1 MFDIYFYITAISAV
15 MLFGISKGGF
25 AGPMAILAVPLMSM
39 SISPVIAAGIMLPIL
54 IVMDITALYFY
65 WNQWDIKNIKLIIP
79 PSIMGILIGSLTFSY
94 ISDDGVRII
103 IGTIAILFILFTIL
117 QSNNLLIKP
126 SKNKGIFWSTIAGYT
141 SFLIHAGGPPLNFYL
156 LPQKMDK
163 TIYVATFTLAFAII
177 NAVKLIPY
185 YFLGQLA
192 PAYIVISL
200 ILLPLAPIG
209 IIIGYYLHKKVS
221 EKIFYKFIY
230 IFLAIGGVKLIYDGI
245 F

>member
-1 MFDIYFYITAISAV
+1 MTAIPAV

-25 AGPMAILAVPLMSM
+25 AGPIAILAVPLMSM
-39 SISPVIAAGIMLPIL
+39 AISPVIAAGIMLPIL

-65 WNQWDIKNIKLIIP
+65 WNKWKLNIVYLIIP
-79 PSIMGILIGSLTFSY
+79 PSLIGIFIGSITFSY

-103 IGTIAILFILFTIL
+103 IGSIALLFILFTIL
-117 QSNNLLIKP
+117 QSGKSFIQPTKY
-126 SKNKGIFWSTIAGYT
+126 KGWFWSIVAGYT

-156 LPQKMDK
+156 LPQKMHK
-163 TIYVATFTLAFAII
+163 TIYVGTFTLAFTII

-185 YFLGQLA
+185 YYLGQLDIS
-192 PAYIVISL
+192 YMKISL

-209 IIIGYYLHKKVS
+209 IVLGYYLHKKVS
-221 EKIFYKFIY
+221 EKIFYNLIY
-230 IFLAIGGVKLIYDGI
+230 IFLGVGGFKLIYDGI

>member
-1 MFDIYFYITAISAV
+1 MFDFYFYITAIPAV

-25 AGPMAILAVPLMSM
+25 AGPIAILAVPLMSM
-39 SISPVIAAGIMLPIL
+39 AISPVIAAGIMLPIL

-65 WNQWDIKNIKLIIP
+65 WNKWKLDIVKLIIP
-79 PSIMGILIGSLTFSY
+79 PSLIGILIGSITFSY

-103 IGTIAILFILFTIL
+103 IGSIALLFILFTVL
-117 QSNNLLIKP
+117 QSGNLLIKP
-126 SKNKGIFWSTIAGYT
+126 TKIKGVFWSTVAGYT

-156 LPQKMDK
+156 LPQKMHK

-192 PAYIVISL
+192 PSYMTISL

-221 EKIFYKFIY
+221 EKIFYNFIY
-230 IFLAIGGVKLIYDGI
+230 FFLAIGGFKLIYDGI

>member
-1 MFDIYFYITAISAV
+1 MFDFYFYITAIPAV

-25 AGPMAILAVPLMSM
+25 AGPIAILAVPLMSM

-54 IVMDITALYFY
+54 IIMDITALYFY
-65 WNQWDIKNIKLIIP
+65 WNKWKLDIVKLIIP
-79 PSIMGILIGSLTFSY
+79 PSIIGIIIGSITFSY
-94 ISDDGVRII
+94 ISDDGVRVI
-103 IGTIAILFILFTIL
+103 IGSIALLFILFTIL
-117 QSNNLLIKP
+117 QSGNFLIKP
-126 SKNKGIFWSTIAGYT
+126 TKKKGIFWSTVAGYT

-156 LPQKMDK
+156 LPQKMHK

-192 PAYIVISL
+192 PSYMKVSL

-230 IFLAIGGVKLIYDGI
+230 FFLAIGGLKLIYDGI

>member
-1 MFDIYFYITAISAV
+1 MFDFYFYITAIPAV

-25 AGPMAILAVPLMSM
+25 AGPIAILAVPLMSM
-39 SISPVIAAGIMLPIL
+39 TISPIIAAGIMLPIL
-54 IVMDITALYFY
+54 IIMDINALYFY
-65 WNQWDIKNIKLIIP
+65 WNKWKLDIVKLIIP
-79 PSIMGILIGSLTFSY
+79 PSIIGIIIGSMTFSY
-94 ISDDGVRII
+94 ISDDGVRVI
-103 IGTIAILFILFTIL
+103 IGSIALLFILFTIL
-117 QSNNLLIKP
+117 QSGNFLIKP
-126 SKNKGIFWSTIAGYT
+126 TKKKGIFWSTIAGYT

-156 LPQKMDK
+156 LPQKMHK
-163 TIYVATFTLAFAII
+163 TVYVSTFTLAFAII
-177 NAVKLIPY
+177 NSVKLIPY

-192 PAYIVISL
+192 PSYMAISL

-230 IFLAIGGVKLIYDGI
+230 FFLGIGGLKLIYDGI

>member
-1 MFDIYFYITAISAV
+1 MFDLYFYITAIPAV
-15 MLFGISKGGF
+15 ILFGLSKGGF
-25 AGPMAILAVPLMSM
+25 AGPIAILAVPLMSM
-39 SISPVIAAGIMLPIL
+39 SISPIIAAGIMLPIL
-54 IVMDITALYFY
+54 ILMDITALFFY
-65 WNQWDIKNIKLIIP
+65 WKKWKLEIVKIIIP
-79 PSIMGILIGSLTFSY
+79 PSLIGILIGSVTFSY

-103 IGTIAILFILFTIL
+103 IGSIALLFILFTIMQKGSL
-117 QSNNLLIKP
+117 VIRP
-126 SKNKGIFWSTIAGYT
+126 TKNKGIFWSTIAGYT

-163 TIYVATFTLAFAII
+163 TIYVGTFTLAFAII

-185 YFLGQLA
+185 YYLGQLEEK
-192 PAYIVISL
+192 YMITSL

-221 EKIFYKFIY
+221 EKIFYNLIY
-230 IFLAIGGVKLIYDGI
+230 FFLALGGIKLIYDGI

>member
-1 MFDIYFYITAISAV
+1 MFDFYFYITAIPAV
-15 MLFGISKGGF
+15 MIFGISKGGF
-25 AGPMAILAVPLMSM
+25 AGPITILAVPLMSM
-39 SISPVIAAGIMLPIL
+39 AISPVIAAGIMLPIL

-65 WNQWDIKNIKLIIP
+65 WNKWKIEIVKLIIP
-79 PSIMGILIGSLTFSY
+79 PSIVGILIGSLTFSY

-103 IGTIAILFILFTIL
+103 IGSIAILFILFTVL
-117 QSNNLLIKP
+117 QSGNLLIKP
-126 SKNKGIFWSTIAGYT
+126 TKKKGMFWSTIAGYT

-156 LPQKMDK
+156 LPLKMDK

-192 PAYIVISL
+192 TSNMLISL

-221 EKIFYKFIY
+221 EKIFYNLIY
-230 IFLAIGGVKLIYDGI
+230 FFLAIGGIKLIYDGI

>member
-230 IFLAIGGVKLIYDGI
+230 IFLAIGGIKLIYDGI

>member
-1 MFDIYFYITAISAV
+1 MFDFYFYITAIPAV

-25 AGPMAILAVPLMSM
+25 AGPIAILAVPLMSM

-54 IVMDITALYFY
+54 VIMDITALYFY
-65 WNQWDIKNIKLIIP
+65 WNKWKLDIVKLIIP
-79 PSIMGILIGSLTFSY
+79 PSIIGIIIGSITFSY
-94 ISDDGVRII
+94 ISDDGVRVI
-103 IGTIAILFILFTIL
+103 IGSIALLFILFTIL
-117 QSNNLLIKP
+117 QSGNFLIKP
-126 SKNKGIFWSTIAGYT
+126 TKKKGIFWSTVAGYT

-156 LPQKMDK
+156 LPQKMHK
-163 TIYVATFTLAFAII
+163 TIYVSTFTLAFAII

-192 PAYIVISL
+192 PSYMKVSL

-230 IFLAIGGVKLIYDGI
+230 FFLAIGGLKLIYDGI

>member
-209 IIIGYYLHKKVS
+209 IIIGYYLHKKIS

-230 IFLAIGGVKLIYDGI
+230 IFLAIGGIKLIYDGI

>member
-1 MFDIYFYITAISAV
+1 MFDFYFYITAIPAV

-25 AGPMAILAVPLMSM
+25 AGPIAILAVPLMSM
-39 SISPVIAAGIMLPIL
+39 TISPIIAAGIMLPIL
-54 IVMDITALYFY
+54 IIMDITALYFY
-65 WNQWDIKNIKLIIP
+65 WNKWKLDIVKLIIP
-79 PSIMGILIGSLTFSY
+79 PSIIGIIIGSITFSY
-94 ISDDGVRII
+94 ISDDGVRVI
-103 IGTIAILFILFTIL
+103 IGSIALLFILFTIL
-117 QSNNLLIKP
+117 QSGNFLIRPTK
-126 SKNKGIFWSTIAGYT
+126 KKGIFWSTIAGYT

-156 LPQKMDK
+156 LPQKMHK
-163 TIYVATFTLAFAII
+163 TVYVSTFTLAFAII
-177 NAVKLIPY
+177 NSVKLIPY

-192 PAYIVISL
+192 PSYMAISL

-230 IFLAIGGVKLIYDGI
+230 FFLGIGGLKLIYDGI

>member
-1 MFDIYFYITAISAV
+1 MFDFYFYITAIPAV
-15 MLFGISKGGF
+15 ILFGISKGGF
-25 AGPMAILAVPLMSM
+25 AGPISILAVPLMSM
-39 SISPVIAAGIMLPIL
+39 AISPVIAAGIMLPIL

-65 WNQWDIKNIKLIIP
+65 WNKWKIEIVKLIIP
-79 PSIMGILIGSLTFSY
+79 PSIVGILIGSLTFSY

-103 IGTIAILFILFTIL
+103 IGSIAILFILFTVL
-117 QSNNLLIKP
+117 QSGNLLIKP
-126 SKNKGIFWSTIAGYT
+126 TKKKGLFWSTIAGYT

-192 PAYIVISL
+192 TSNMLISL

-221 EKIFYKFIY
+221 EKIFYNLIY
-230 IFLAIGGVKLIYDGI
+230 FFLAIGGIKLIYDGI

>member
-1 MFDIYFYITAISAV
+1 MFDFYFYITAIPAV
-15 MLFGISKGGF
+15 MIFGISKGGF
-25 AGPMAILAVPLMSM
+25 AGPITILAVPLMSM
-39 SISPVIAAGIMLPIL
+39 TISPVIAAGIMLPIL

-65 WNQWDIKNIKLIIP
+65 WNKWKIEIVKLIIP
-79 PSIMGILIGSLTFSY
+79 PSIVGILIGSLTFSY

-103 IGTIAILFILFTIL
+103 IGSIAILFILFTVL
-117 QSNNLLIKP
+117 QSGNLLIKP
-126 SKNKGIFWSTIAGYT
+126 TKKKGMFWSTIAGYT

-156 LPQKMDK
+156 LPLKMDK

-192 PAYIVISL
+192 TSNMLISL

-221 EKIFYKFIY
+221 EKIFYNLIY
-230 IFLAIGGVKLIYDGI
+230 FFLAIGGIKLIYDGI

>member
-1 MFDIYFYITAISAV
+1 
-15 MLFGISKGGF
+15 
-25 AGPMAILAVPLMSM
+25 
-39 SISPVIAAGIMLPIL
+39 
-54 IVMDITALYFY
+54 
-65 WNQWDIKNIKLIIP
+65 
-79 PSIMGILIGSLTFSY
+79 
-94 ISDDGVRII
+94 
-103 IGTIAILFILFTIL
+103 
-117 QSNNLLIKP
+117 
-126 SKNKGIFWSTIAGYT
+126 
-141 SFLIHAGGPPLNFYL
+141 
-156 LPQKMDK
+156 MDK

-221 EKIFYKFIY
+221 EKIFYNLIY
-230 IFLAIGGVKLIYDGI
+230 FFLAIGGIKLIYDGI